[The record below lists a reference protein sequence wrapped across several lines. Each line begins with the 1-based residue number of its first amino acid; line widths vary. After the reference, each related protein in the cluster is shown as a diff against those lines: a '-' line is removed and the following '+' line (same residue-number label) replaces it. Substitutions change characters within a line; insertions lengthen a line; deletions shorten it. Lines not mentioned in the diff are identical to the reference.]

1 VKGAEVSPSAP
12 FFFCGIGLRL
22 KRMTLAF
29 DFYFSFRSP
38 YSYLATPMVERLMA
52 RYEIAPRMR
61 IVLPIAIRIP
71 GFFKSVNPLWPP
83 YLLRDTFRI
92 SQMHDIPYRWP
103 RPDPIVMDVGKGE
116 VAAVQPHIYG
126 VSRLG
131 VAAERAGR
139 GFAFVRAAAH
149 AIWSGEIDNW
159 HEGDHL
165 KRALEVAGLEAPV
178 LEAQAAAAAGDL
190 DAEIAAN
197 EAAQKSAGH
206 WGVPLFVFND
216 EPFFGQDRLDH
227 MIWRMKQAG
236 LRECG

>member
-1 VKGAEVSPSAP
+1 
-12 FFFCGIGLRL
+12 
-22 KRMTLAF
+22 MTLAF

-52 RYEIAPRMR
+52 QYDLAPRMR

-71 GFFKSVNPLWPP
+71 GFFKQVNPLWPP

-103 RPDPIVMDVGKGE
+103 RPDPIVMDISKGE
-116 VAAVQPHIYG
+116 VAAEQPYIYR

-131 VAAERAGR
+131 VAAERAGK
-139 GFAFVRAAAH
+139 GFAFVRKAAH
-149 AIWSGEIDNW
+149 AIWSGEVDNW
-159 HEGDHL
+159 HEGDHIA
-165 KRALEVAGLEAPV
+165 RALSEAGLD
-178 LEAQAAAAAGDL
+178 AAALDQDAADL
-190 DAEIAAN
+190 DAEITSN
-197 EAAQKSAGH
+197 EAAQKAAGH

-227 MIWRMKQAG
+227 LIWRMKQAG
-236 LRECG
+236 LKTR

>member
-1 VKGAEVSPSAP
+1 
-12 FFFCGIGLRL
+12 
-22 KRMTLAF
+22 MTLSF
-29 DFYFSFRSP
+29 DYYFSFRSP
-38 YSYLATPMVERLMA
+38 YSYLASALVERLIA
-52 RYEIAPRMR
+52 RYDIAPRMR

-92 SQMHDIPYRWP
+92 AQMHDIPYRWP
-103 RPDPIVMDVGKGE
+103 RPDPIVMDIASGE
-116 VAAVQPHIYG
+116 VAADQPFIYR

-131 VAAERAGR
+131 VAAERAGK
-139 GFAFVRAAAH
+139 GFAFVRRAAH

-159 HEGDHL
+159 HEGEHL
-165 KRALEVAGLEAPV
+165 TQAVRDAGLDSNEIESAAEADAP
-178 LEAQAAAAAGDL
+178 AI

-197 EAAQKSAGH
+197 EQAQRSAGH

-227 MIWRMKQAG
+227 LIWRMRQHG
-236 LRECG
+236 LTER

>member
-1 VKGAEVSPSAP
+1 MSAQ
-12 FFFCGIGLRL
+12 
-22 KRMTLAF
+22 F

-38 YSYLATPMVERLMA
+38 YSYLAAPQIERLVRDYDVTA
-52 RYEIAPRMR
+52 RMR

-71 GFFKSVNPLWPP
+71 GFFKQVNPLWPP

-103 RPDPIVMDVGKGE
+103 RPDPIVMDHAARE
-116 VAAVQPHIYG
+116 VAAEQPYIYR

-131 VAAERAGR
+131 VAAERMGKGLAY
-139 GFAFVRAAAH
+139 VRAASH
-149 AIWSGEIDNW
+149 AIWSGEVDNW

-165 KRALEVAGLEAPV
+165 ARALEKAGLNAAEAERMAAED
-178 LEAQAAAAAGDL
+178 EAGI

-197 EAAQKSAGH
+197 EAAQKNAGH

-216 EPFFGQDRLDH
+216 EPFFGQDRIDH
-227 MIWRMKQAG
+227 LIWRMKQAG
-236 LRECG
+236 VKPR

>member
-1 VKGAEVSPSAP
+1 MS
-12 FFFCGIGLRL
+12 
-22 KRMTLAF
+22 LAF

-38 YSYLATPMVERLMA
+38 YSYLAAPMVEQLMA
-52 RYEIAPRMR
+52 RYDIAPRMR

-71 GFFKSVNPLWPP
+71 GFFKQVNPLWPP

-116 VAAVQPHIYG
+116 VASEQPYIHH

-131 VAAERAGR
+131 VAAARAGK
-139 GFAFVRAAAH
+139 GFGFVRAASH

-165 KRALEVAGLEAPV
+165 ANAIANAG
-178 LEAQAAAAAGDL
+178 L
-190 DAEIAAN
+190 DAEAIEREARDHADDIDAEIGRN
-197 EAAQKSAGH
+197 EAAQKSTGH

-227 MIWRMKQAG
+227 LIWRMRQNG
-236 LRECG
+236 LTERA